1 MVMVAAGEP
10 GGGTACCAND
20 GTMADAKNSA
30 TRILRIGMAKS
41 SPNGAMEHNLGSRCP
56 LGVDPDQRR
65 AAAREP
71 GPVRTPDFLAESPSS
86 GFGYRRILTPA
97 ANGTRRRTVFA
108 CTGGD

>member
-1 MVMVAAGEP
+1 MFSSTFFAPFGGTTFDGQYGLDLVDSRSILPPTFCGGGGSWSPGMVMVAAGEP

-56 LGVDPDQRR
+56 L
-65 AAAREP
+65 
-71 GPVRTPDFLAESPSS
+71 
-86 GFGYRRILTPA
+86 
-97 ANGTRRRTVFA
+97 
-108 CTGGD
+108 